1 MVWHIKRRCSELRCE
16 KGSWNDSMKFKKSM
30 TTVLTYKET
39 KIGTLYLTL
48 KQTKLS
54 MLDFEYY
61 PLKPGIDLYC

>member
-1 MVWHIKRRCSELRCE
+1 
-16 KGSWNDSMKFKKSM
+16 M

-39 KIGTLYLTL
+39 KIGTLYLTI

-61 PLKPGIDLYC
+61 PLKPGIDSVLLKY